1 MGLFKKDKKQREV
14 TRVELVTERGNGFY
28 GFAGEI
34 YRSDVVRACMRPKV
48 KAIGKLAAK
57 HIRDAAGKEGFAV
70 NPEPYMR
77 FLLEEPNPYMTGQ
90 KLQEKLAGQLMLN
103 NNAFALITRDENG
116 YPIEIYPLQAIGVE
130 ALPSRM
136 TGELLLRFYMA
147 NGKAYTFAYGD
158 VIHLRSDYFDN
169 DVFGEP
175 VMPSLK
181 PLMDVVTTTD
191 QGVVSAIKNSAVINW
206 LLKYTTPLHPDE
218 LAENAQ
224 AFARDYLTVGES
236 KSIGVMATDT
246 KAEVVQV
253 TPREYV
259 PNAAQMDRATDRIYS
274 VFNTNKKIVQSIYTE
289 DEWNS
294 YYESEIEPVAL
305 DLAAEYTRKLF
316 SRRERG
322 CGNRIVFEAA
332 NLQCASISTKL
343 NLLQMVDRGA
353 LTPNEWRATF
363 GLAPVVGGD
372 EPVRRLDTAVVKEEN
387 GEN

>member
-1 MGLFKKDKKQREV
+1 
-14 TRVELVTERGNGFY
+14 
-28 GFAGEI
+28 
-34 YRSDVVRACMRPKV
+34 
-48 KAIGKLAAK
+48 
-57 HIRDAAGKEGFAV
+57 
-70 NPEPYMR
+70 
-77 FLLEEPNPYMTGQ
+77 
-90 KLQEKLAGQLMLN
+90 
-103 NNAFALITRDENG
+103 
-116 YPIEIYPLQAIGVE
+116 
-130 ALPSRM
+130 
-136 TGELLLRFYMA
+136 
-147 NGKAYTFAYGD
+147 
-158 VIHLRSDYFDN
+158 
-169 DVFGEP
+169 
-175 VMPSLK
+175 MPSLK

-206 LLKYTTPLHPDE
+206 LLKYTHPLHPDE

-253 TPREYV
+253 TPHEYI
-259 PNAAQMDRATDRIYS
+259 PNAAQMDRTTDRIYS
-274 VFNTNKKIVQSIYTE
+274 VFNTNKKIVQSAYTE

-305 DLAAEYTRKLF
+305 DFAAEYTRKLF

-353 LTPNEWRATF
+353 LTPNEWRETF
-363 GLAPVVGGD
+363 GLAPVPGGD
-372 EPVRRLDTAVVKEEN
+372 EPIRRLDTAVVKEGN

>member
-1 MGLFKKDKKQREV
+1 MGLFKREKKQKEV

-57 HIRDAAGKEGFAV
+57 HIRDAAGKEGLAV

-103 NNAFALITRDENG
+103 NNAFALIIRDENG
-116 YPIEIYPLQAIGVE
+116 YPTEIYRCRRRRGGIAEQNHGRA
-130 ALPSRM
+130 
-136 TGELLLRFYMA
+136 LLRFYMA

-158 VIHLRSDYFDN
+158 IIHLRSDYFDN
-169 DVFGEP
+169 DIFGEP
-175 VMPSLK
+175 IMPSLK

-206 LLKYTTPLHPDE
+206 LLKYTHPLHPDE

-253 TPREYV
+253 TPHEYI
-259 PNAAQMDRATDRIYS
+259 PNAAQMDRTTDRIYS
-274 VFNTNKKIVQSIYTE
+274 VFNTNKKDRAVGIHGGRVEQ
-289 DEWNS
+289 
-294 YYESEIEPVAL
+294 
-305 DLAAEYTRKLF
+305 
-316 SRRERG
+316 
-322 CGNRIVFEAA
+322 
-332 NLQCASISTKL
+332 
-343 NLLQMVDRGA
+343 LL
-353 LTPNEWRATF
+353 
-363 GLAPVVGGD
+363 
-372 EPVRRLDTAVVKEEN
+372 
-387 GEN
+387 